1 MSLSLIININPL
13 SASKGSCSVA
23 KLICSDRSQK
33 SGCLGE
39 WTGTVSAKDS
49 KGAPWG
55 SENAL
60 YLDLNVVIKANR
72 YTKKYLKY
80 SLKILP

>member
-1 MSLSLIININPL
+1 M
-13 SASKGSCSVA
+13 A
-23 KLICSDRSQK
+23 KLICSDRSQN

-39 WTGTVSAKDS
+39 WTGTMNEKDS

-55 SENAL
+55 PENAL

-72 YTKKYLKY
+72 YIKKYLKY
-80 SLKILP
+80 TLKTLP